1 MTTTKDRVERLITD
15 SLQPAE
21 FGWGRRFDEMGADSL
36 DMLELCEAVEDEF
49 EVQVG
54 THAFSQWKTPG
65 DVLRFAENLEAGEQ

>member
-1 MTTTKDRVERLITD
+1 
-15 SLQPAE
+15 
-21 FGWGRRFDEMGADSL
+21 
-36 DMLELCEAVEDEF
+36 MLELCEAVEDEF